1 MAGNRVSDEVGQN
14 ATPLS
19 GVGVTAVGMAW
30 ARAVESQRPDRLFDD
45 PIAVAI
51 VEQGRPELATLLFNA
66 EGTGFERASLDE
78 QTAAFVEY
86 AAVRTRYF
94 DDCLSEAC
102 AAGCRQ
108 VVILAAG
115 MDARAFRLPWPAE
128 TRLYELDQPEV
139 LAYKEA
145 VVTTMGILP
154 RCERRTVAADLAADW
169 GAALRAT
176 GFQEGQHTAWL
187 AEGLLSYLLTKDNN
201 MLVSTARRLSGPGS
215 TLALEVISASAIRNG
230 PLAAVAD
237 RIASFGAPWRSGVDD
252 PAGWLAGHGWRARVD
267 DPFNVAVGYGR
278 RLTGWPGAGPTD
290 EPTRWLVTAVR
301 DSELRLSP

>member
-1 MAGNRVSDEVGQN
+1 MADNNGSDEVRQN
-14 ATPLS
+14 AARLS

-30 ARAVESQRPDRLFDD
+30 ARAAESQRPDRLFAD

-51 VEQGRPELATLLFNA
+51 VERGRPELATLFDA
-66 EGTGFERASLDE
+66 EKAGLERAPFDE
-78 QTAAFVEY
+78 QTATTFVDY

-128 TRLYELDQPEV
+128 THLYELDQPDV

-145 VVTTMGILP
+145 MVTTMGVRP
-154 RCERRTVAADLAADW
+154 RCEHRTVAADLTADW
-169 GAALRAT
+169 AAALRAS
-176 GFQEGQHTAWL
+176 GFQEGQHTSWL
-187 AEGLLSYLLTKDNN
+187 AEGLLSYLTTKDNN
-201 MLVSTARRLSGPGS
+201 ALVSTARRLSGPGS
-215 TLALEVISASAIRNG
+215 TLALEIISASAIRTG
-230 PLAAVAD
+230 PLAATAE
-237 RIASFGAPWRSGVDD
+237 RIASVGAPWRSGVDD

-267 DPFNVAVGYGR
+267 DPFDVAVGYGR
-278 RLTGWPGAGPTD
+278 QLTGWPGAGPTD
-290 EPTRWLVTAVR
+290 EPTRWLVTAAR
-301 DSELRLSP
+301 DSELRPSP